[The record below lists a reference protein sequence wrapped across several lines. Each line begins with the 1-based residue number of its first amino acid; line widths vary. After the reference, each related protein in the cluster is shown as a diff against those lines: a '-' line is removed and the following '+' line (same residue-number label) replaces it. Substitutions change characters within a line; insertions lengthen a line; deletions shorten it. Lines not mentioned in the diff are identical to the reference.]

1 MYNQTYLQAI
11 LIYVRDKQT
20 GYIHIVGTDQ
30 HDRLYLDDNGNIQY
44 MNLQNGGT
52 TEEGYEFV
60 LDEQGHNQ
68 NNLTY
73 TEEEQEKY
81 GLSNMDDYF
90 NSIDLETYMDLES
103 KKRIQELTEIN
114 MRLVTEKQD
123 CSKDRITWLLSQRKK
138 PKYKFTQFEYDL
150 INTYRHVD
158 DRCKFNGCYQLRSLK
173 EKGYFNDVDKNELI
187 KDILENCEVVED
199 RKEEK
204 K

>member
-1 MYNQTYLQAI
+1 MYNPNYLKAI

-44 MNLQNGGT
+44 MNLQNCGT
-52 TEEGYEFV
+52 TEGDYEFV

-73 TEEEQEKY
+73 TKEEQEKY

-90 NSIDLETYMDLES
+90 DSIDLETYMDLEA

-114 MRLVTEKQD
+114 MRLVTKKENENVG
-123 CSKDRITWLLSQRKK
+123 SQETK
-138 PKYKFTQFEYDL
+138 
-150 INTYRHVD
+150 
-158 DRCKFNGCYQLRSLK
+158 
-173 EKGYFNDVDKNELI
+173 
-187 KDILENCEVVED
+187 
-199 RKEEK
+199 
-204 K
+204 